1 MNKDILRLRL
11 QDFRAIKEADIKL
24 DGITLVSGVNG
35 CGKSTLSRLLY
46 HIIDDANNYDRLIE
60 ERVSIKRITYSDT
73 IDRFIRALEDIESVR
88 GKRSREGQGD
98 FEDRWS
104 WVGSL
109 SSERLFRDFSDDD
122 FNLKDEKEDIAEII
136 EGYKKIY
143 QELSES
149 ERIRLNRV
157 LSEGVMK
164 DGSTLELLSEIH
176 CALDSLLT
184 EVSRMSKERPSGVL
198 WEELEDVFD
207 RGLLKS
213 TLLLSEYGTTLLGYS
228 DQRLNTPV
236 AIERAIYIDTPMS
249 IVGGGA
255 SQIHPQNYRY
265 WKPLKNLLEHKYS
278 SLSIAVNYEEERIR
292 QELREHILR
301 GESSWSYNTDYIFT
315 RADGKVFNLLECA
328 TGVKAFSIIQML
340 LRNGWLTRQTLLI
353 IDEPEAHL
361 HPQWIVEY
369 ARLIVL
375 LNKHIGVKFFLAS
388 HSPDMVSAIK
398 YISESEGVSDV
409 LNFYLAEEV
418 DQTMQYRYKPLGT
431 DVEPIFASF
440 NIALDRIDQ
449 YGASQ
454 TEPES

>member
-24 DGITLVSGVNG
+24 DGITLVSGVNS

-60 ERVSIKRITYSDT
+60 AHFARKFYALRDTVKRLEVAFDDIQRGRDREVPQFSGRMRTSSLASRSISSLLGVFLDLRQKSEFVAPALSEVQRERILKIISNGLSLEGSFEGLLDILEEKLKYAVSEIERVK
-73 IDRFIRALEDIESVR
+73 
-88 GKRSREGQGD
+88 
-98 FEDRWS
+98 
-104 WVGSL
+104 
-109 SSERLFRDFSDDD
+109 
-122 FNLKDEKEDIAEII
+122 
-136 EGYKKIY
+136 
-143 QELSES
+143 
-149 ERIRLNRV
+149 
-157 LSEGVMK
+157 
-164 DGSTLELLSEIH
+164 
-176 CALDSLLT
+176 LD
-184 EVSRMSKERPSGVL
+184 RPSQYALGAL
-198 WEELEDVFD
+198 NDVFD
-207 RGLLKS
+207 ENLDNSDLC
-213 TLLLSEYGTTLLGYS
+213 LWEYGSVLLHAS
-228 DQRLNTPV
+228 QDRIDTPV
-236 AIERAIYIDTPMS
+236 AIDRSIYIDSPISLGLDDFSFSLNSAPTRYWSRLGDLLVRGLDNHALPP
-249 IVGGGA
+249 A
-255 SQIHPQNYRY
+255 SQSRLE
-265 WKPLKNLLEHKYS
+265 LKLEKDILGGVSTYQDE
-278 SLSIAVNYEEERIR
+278 AVY
-292 QELREHILR
+292 
-301 GESSWSYNTDYIFT
+301 TFT
-315 RADGKVFNLLECA
+315 RSDGKVFNLLECA

-431 DVEPIFASF
+431 DIEPIFASF

-449 YGASQ
+449 YGATQ
-454 TEPES
+454 TAPES